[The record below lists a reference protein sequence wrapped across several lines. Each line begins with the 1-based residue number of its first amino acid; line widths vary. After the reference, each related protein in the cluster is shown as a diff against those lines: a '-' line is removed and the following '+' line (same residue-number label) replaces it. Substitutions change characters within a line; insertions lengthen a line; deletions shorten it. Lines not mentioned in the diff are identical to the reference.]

1 MPAPVFA
8 SPQVAQAQVAGL
20 LVGGFSHFLEFSA
33 GFIYF

>member
-8 SPQVAQAQVAGL
+8 SPQVAGL